1 MKNVFAERLRFVL
14 NLRGI
19 RQVDLARKL
28 KVNKSLITLYISGSC
43 EPKTRL
49 LFAIADLLDVNPKW
63 LIGYD
68 DEMAIENR
76 K

>member
-1 MKNVFAERLRFVL
+1 MKNAFAERLKL
-14 NLRGI
+14 ALQLRGI

-68 DEMAIENR
+68 DQMVDER